1 MSDPCP
7 TDLYHVSL
15 SQGSDSLRA
24 GRSRQGHSRAQCGT
38 VQNESLLH
46 SKPSCQRTPQ
56 HPFPFWQ
63 HPEQARH
70 GKEEEKGRRVL
81 ALEQHERI
89 QPDEGGEG
97 VMTERAQRGER
108 SQEYHPHLILKGWGE
123 KNGRETGHSADKLSA
138 TSKTSQSALSTV
150 ATKKEVSPW
159 LPMQAGRQA
168 PTIQRVPSYSCP
180 DFLQSGT
187 RCPEC
192 PLPLLTES
200 RRMGR
205 AFAKF
210 IRWVHLRT

>member
-1 MSDPCP
+1 M
-7 TDLYHVSL
+7 SL

-24 GRSRQGHSRAQCGT
+24 GRSRQGHSLAQCGT

-46 SKPSCQRTPQ
+46 SNPSCQRTPQ
-56 HPFPFWQ
+56 HPFLFWEILNRQ
-63 HPEQARH
+63 ETGSKKRQ
-70 GKEEEKGRRVL
+70 EEEFWPWSSMREFSPTR
-81 ALEQHERI
+81 
-89 QPDEGGEG
+89 GGQG
-97 VMTERAQRGER
+97 GMTEGAARRKKSR
-108 SQEYHPHLILKGWGE
+108 VPPTHLILKPVILKGWGE
-123 KNGRETGHSADKLSA
+123 KNGRETGHSSVTPEISSVA
-138 TSKTSQSALSTV
+138 TSETSQSALSTV
-150 ATKKEVSPW
+150 ASKKAVSPW

-180 DFLQSGT
+180 GFLRSGT

-200 RRMGR
+200 RRVGR